1 MPKRYEDIK
10 DIYSCG
16 DYILNDEGVK
26 KTAKTKDGDFIL
38 VPICSHPLL
47 IVERLRN
54 IQDNCEKV
62 VLAFCVGN
70 RWETVQVE
78 REVIASN
85 TKIIRLA
92 NFSIDVTSETAKDIV
107 KYLQCLMQKNINLIK
122 VSHTVNRLGWKDGE
136 FVPYSDKVKCDSIT
150 EFSGIY
156 RAIESKGNYE
166 LWREHC
172 LKLRKNIYLRL
183 TMAASFAA
191 PLIEI
196 IGGLPFIVHL
206 WGGTGAGKT
215 VALNVAASVW
225 GKPSGGLVR
234 TLNGTS
240 YGISETA
247 AFMYSLPCI
256 LDELQTI
263 KGGNTS
269 FNQMIMTL
277 TEGMNKTQGAASGG
291 IRQVKQWKNC
301 FICSGEENIVKDN
314 SGGGSINRV
323 ISLEVQ
329 DTVIEDGNYTMNV
342 VSNNY
347 GFAGREFISRLK
359 EEKDLINSYRD
370 ILKELQADTDTTDKQ
385 CMAMA
390 FLLLADSLVVKY
402 IFKDERNLN
411 VNDVKR
417 FMATKSE
424 VDIVERAYKWLC
436 DWVAQNKNKFND
448 STNDTGEVWG
458 KVEND
463 VATINKSVLTE
474 CLQRNSFDYGS
485 IMRKFAER
493 GYITR
498 NSQGKYVH
506 QTKVRGWKASY
517 IKLVCRDNEYTE
529 VSDTSPF

>member
-1 MPKRYEDIK
+1 
-10 DIYSCG
+10 
-16 DYILNDEGVK
+16 
-26 KTAKTKDGDFIL
+26 
-38 VPICSHPLL
+38 
-47 IVERLRN
+47 
-54 IQDNCEKV
+54 
-62 VLAFCVGN
+62 
-70 RWETVQVE
+70 
-78 REVIASN
+78 
-85 TKIIRLA
+85 
-92 NFSIDVTSETAKDIV
+92 
-107 KYLQCLMQKNINLIK
+107 MQKNINLIK
-122 VSHTVNRLGWKDGE
+122 VSHTVNRLGWQGGE
-136 FVPYSDKVKCDSIT
+136 FVPYSDKVKCDSIA

-156 RAIESKGNYE
+156 KSIASKGNYD

-172 LKLRKNIYLRL
+172 LKLRENIYLRL

-342 VSNNY
+342 ISNNY
-347 GFAGREFISRLK
+347 VANEICIALGLIVSLPDRRLYEKLLNYDNQNIMENKLQQLTQKLYDEGLEKGRAEAERLVSEAKSEAAKIIADAKAEAEAIVKAAEAKAEDTAKNSMTEIALAGKQAVARIK
-359 EEKDLINSYRD
+359 EEISSLIAAESTFSAVKAANLDPEFVKAMLLSVARNWNGASSS
-370 ILKELQADTDTTDKQ
+370 KVELQA
-385 CMAMA
+385 
-390 FLLLADSLVVKY
+390 LLPEA
-402 IFKDERNLN
+402 
-411 VNDVKR
+411 
-417 FMATKSE
+417 
-424 VDIVERAYKWLC
+424 ERA
-436 DWVAQNKNKFND
+436 KFD
-448 STNDTGEVWG
+448 AAFAAAAKELLEAGIEVGYSKEVRTGFKVGAKGGSYYISFSDDDFEALLKEYLRG
-458 KVEND
+458 KISE
-463 VATINKSVLTE
+463 L
-474 CLQRNSFDYGS
+474 LF
-485 IMRKFAER
+485 
-493 GYITR
+493 
-498 NSQGKYVH
+498 
-506 QTKVRGWKASY
+506 KA
-517 IKLVCRDNEYTE
+517 
-529 VSDTSPF
+529 